1 MCAEEETTVFG
12 FNLALPLVFLLRFNL
27 ALPLVFLL
35 RVLTGILDFLALCAN
50 MTMWW
55 SGVVC
60 PLT

>member
-12 FNLALPLVFLLRFNL
+12 FNL